1 MREMDVKRKFKE
13 YMVPISD
20 GPIIVSANGYVVQ
33 DIDGKEYI
41 DFISGPGVV
50 NFGHCRSSISE
61 AIIKQAVKLTQC
73 PGRGLNNISAANLAE
88 KVALI
93 SPGALKKC
101 YFCNTGTEAVENAMR
116 LALKYACYKNQ
127 GRTGIIS
134 LYHSFHGR
142 TALPAS
148 IGGLAS
154 YKTGYAQYGLF
165 PGVEHI
171 PAPYCYRCPLSYP
184 ACDLYCAGRL
194 EEAIKCGNGGIFIAE
209 PIMSNGGIIVPP
221 ENYWQTIREI
231 CNKYEIT
238 LVFDEIFVGFGR
250 TGKLFAS
257 EHWECIPD
265 IMTIGKAL
273 GGGLPLSGFVTSS
286 EVSDILKAGDFYSTF
301 GYNNVVALEAGLAGI
316 ELLLEEK
323 LHENAEIVGNYLMSK
338 LNEIKDRFEEIGDIR
353 GKGLLIGLEIVTD
366 RKSKCPATDLT
377 SRIVSTMMEKG
388 ILVTQGGS
396 FRNIIR
402 LIPPLIIT
410 KDIVDNLSQVLIES
424 IEHSLKQ

>member
-1 MREMDVKRKFKE
+1 M
-13 YMVPISD
+13 
-20 GPIIVSANGYVVQ
+20 
-33 DIDGKEYI
+33 
-41 DFISGPGVV
+41 
-50 NFGHCRSSISE
+50 
-61 AIIKQAVKLTQC
+61 
-73 PGRGLNNISAANLAE
+73 
-88 KVALI
+88 
-93 SPGALKKC
+93 
-101 YFCNTGTEAVENAMR
+101 
-116 LALKYACYKNQ
+116 
-127 GRTGIIS
+127 
-134 LYHSFHGR
+134 
-142 TALPAS
+142 
-148 IGGLAS
+148 
-154 YKTGYAQYGLF
+154 
-165 PGVEHI
+165 
-171 PAPYCYRCPLSYP
+171 
-184 ACDLYCAGRL
+184 
-194 EEAIKCGNGGIFIAE
+194 
-209 PIMSNGGIIVPP
+209 
-221 ENYWQTIREI
+221 
-231 CNKYEIT
+231 NKYEIT